1 MLNPQKSK
9 ICDQYV
15 LAFLSWGLS
24 CGGVHVQ
31 FCWPLAGRF
40 VTRYS
45 SCSVC
50 IYLTYFKSD
59 AVLAGLPA
67 IVFSSFKLSP
77 CFYSARIPIWVKT
90 LEVNQYFE
98 VLPCQSYRESGKSKK
113 LLVDVNY
120 NKPIAKAPTSVTI
133 PVQLVKVR
141 ISRTWTNCEPV
152 TELCSLS
159 VGTDNIKLPSSANL
173 ILDEH
178 CCNCGLN
185 NR

>member
-1 MLNPQKSK
+1 MISTYWLS
-9 ICDQYV
+9 CRG
-15 LAFLSWGLS
+15 AFLVAACTCSFVDL
-24 CGGVHVQ
+24 CRPLCNKVFFL
-31 FCWPLAGRF
+31 FCLYLPYVFQKR
-40 VTRYS
+40 
-45 SCSVC
+45 CSVSWSPSYRILLIQALILFLFC
-50 IYLTYFKSD
+50 PDLD
-59 AVLAGLPA
+59 
-67 IVFSSFKLSP
+67 LSQDP
-77 CFYSARIPIWVKT
+77 RSW
-90 LEVNQYFE
+90 YFE
-98 VLPCQSYRESGKSKK
+98 SYRESGKSKK

-120 NKPIAKAPTSVTI
+120 NKPIAKAATSVTI

-159 VGTDNIKLPSSANL
+159 VDTDNIKLPSSANL

>member
-1 MLNPQKSK
+1 MWSVRTGFPAVGPFLWRRARA
-9 ICDQYV
+9 V
-15 LAFLSWGLS
+15 LLTS
-24 CGGVHVQ
+24 
-31 FCWPLAGRF
+31 AGRF

-45 SCSVC
+45 SCSAC

-67 IVFSSFKLSP
+67 IVFSSFKLSS
-77 CFYSARIPIWVKT
+77 CFYSARISIWVKT
-90 LEVNQYFE
+90 LEVNWYFE

-120 NKPIAKAPTSVTI
+120 NKPIAKALTSVTI

-141 ISRTWTNCEPV
+141 IRRTWTNCEPV

-173 ILDEH
+173 IPDEH

>member
-1 MLNPQKSK
+1 MISTYWLS
-9 ICDQYV
+9 CRE
-15 LAFLSWGLS
+15 AFLVAACTCSFVDL
-24 CGGVHVQ
+24 C
-31 FCWPLAGRF
+31 RF
-40 VTRYS
+40 VTRCS

-67 IVFSSFKLSP
+67 VVFSSFKLSP
-77 CFYSARIPIWVKT
+77 CFYSARISIWVKT
-90 LEVNQYFE
+90 LEVNTFK
-98 VLPCQSYRESGKSKK
+98 SGKSKK

-120 NKPIAKAPTSVTI
+120 NEPIAKAPTSVII
-133 PVQLVKVR
+133 PVQLVNVR

-152 TELCSLS
+152 TELCRLS
-159 VGTDNIKLPSSANL
+159 VGTDNIKLLSSANL
-173 ILDEH
+173 ILYEH